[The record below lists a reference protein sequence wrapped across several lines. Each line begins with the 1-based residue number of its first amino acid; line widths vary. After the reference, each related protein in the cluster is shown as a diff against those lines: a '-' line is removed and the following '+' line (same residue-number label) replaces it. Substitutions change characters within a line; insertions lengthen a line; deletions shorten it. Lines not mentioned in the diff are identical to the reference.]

1 MERRLTKKFSLNRG
15 RVSGAFATK
24 TVDLG
29 SIRGRIKPKTLKIN
43 ICSFPVYVKKRIVC
57 NLPSVQ

>member
-43 ICSFPVYVKKRIVC
+43 ICSFPV
-57 NLPSVQ
+57 